1 MTNTSTQVTN
11 AINVL
16 KNSFK
21 TLPTNLP
28 TSNLG
33 DLFSTFTPA
42 LTKLP
47 AWKNLQKT
55 LTNVASGTQ
64 RPPTAS
70 QLQAQIGQLQTQL
83 KAVTGKHSGNAER
96 SQEMASMQAIGGFY
110 EQVLGF
116 YSAMLAPA
124 TASRSATASSSTGP
138 TSSGSATSSG
148 PLGID
153 PPTYVLTPGA
163 DFLQLGFND
172 FQLAFA
178 RGGDDTIYPFDHNL
192 NPLGKTTL
200 QIDVMFGDTESVPS
214 SIVQDIVSSLLG
226 LPLSEGLSPRGND
239 RFVLGDWN
247 TSFYNRA
254 GAADFAFIFDFNRQ
268 QDSIQLRGSAQD
280 YTTVEIPLLGT
291 AILEKK
297 PNSSSAADADLVGIV
312 FANYNL
318 STSSSYFKYVAPTP
332 PGGPIQPK
340 IKQIGTSGVEVPSA
354 ITTDSS
360 GNVYTLGV
368 TNSALGGPNLGSY
381 DIVLTKYDSQGNQT
395 WIQQFGTNR
404 FDTPGFGLKTDN
416 FGNVFVI
423 GSFIEEAFVSKYKTT
438 DGSLVW
444 TREIVA
450 SDLAQSTNVA
460 VDDSGNVYVSGLTLK
475 PDPRP
480 DSDPNKVLAVQDDF
494 WVAKYDTNGNRSWFT
509 EVGSPTNSPGL
520 FDEAYGIT
528 LFKNAVYTTGWTF
541 GDFSGEGKFNK
552 YDVPLAKFNTAS
564 GALEDFNPSPTG
576 SFINQLG
583 TPEIEFSWQIDHD
596 NQGNLYTMGRT
607 TGNFGGPGS
616 FKGKEDVWLAKNSPD
631 GTLQW
636 IRQFGTPDVDTF
648 YLGGLA
654 INQATNAI
662 YLTGITNGNLG
673 GTNAGSFDA
682 WVASYDTSGNQT
694 WLKQFGTA
702 QLDYA
707 TSIAVDSNSGNIFL
721 TGFTEGSLGAVN
733 KGSTDAWVAKLD
745 SSGNF
750 LNFNGGPSN
759 NPSSGKGGQKRFTV
773 EFDSTRTIEHF
784 GGVGRGVNPT
794 AATIAETDTLV
805 FKGAAF
811 TARNMLL
818 EQTGA
823 DLSITFDGGGKTKA
837 VLKSFALENLD
848 NLRKNTGAAVDLGN
862 ILFNGQSA
870 IEDSFDVF
878 DASSQ
883 QSSIF
888 NRNSVTFL
896 NDLDNMV
903 KGFENSDDVINGQ
916 GGNDTLYGLGGNDLL
931 RGGLG
936 HDTLVG
942 GAGNDTLRGGQG
954 ADQFVFKGNRQF
966 SKKDLGQDVILDFTA
981 SDNDRI
987 VLSKSTFKAVK
998 SHLGEGFSKSTDF
1011 AVVPNGSAIGR
1022 SAASIV
1028 YDSSSGGLYYNQNGR
1043 VSGLGSGDLFATLA
1057 NKPTLTANS
1066 FRVVD

>member
-1 MTNTSTQVTN
+1 MNNSSTQFTN
-11 AINVL
+11 AINAL
-16 KNSFK
+16 SKAFK
-21 TLPTNLP
+21 ALPADLP

-33 DLFSTFTPA
+33 DLFSTVTPA
-42 LTKLP
+42 ITQLQAGKK
-47 AWKNLQKT
+47 AQKT
-55 LTNVASGTQ
+55 LTSTTNGTQ
-64 RPPTAS
+64 RPLAAS
-70 QLQAQIGQLQTQL
+70 QIQGQMAQLQTQL
-83 KAVTGKHSGNAER
+83 KTVMGNSSSHPKNTKGKDSVKP
-96 SQEMASMQAIGGFY
+96 IGGFY
-110 EQVLGF
+110 EEVFNF
-116 YSAMLAPA
+116 YGSLIEAFSTTPSANSPSPA
-124 TASRSATASSSTGP
+124 QQLDP
-138 TSSGSATSSG
+138 LTS
-148 PLGID
+148 
-153 PPTYVLTPGA
+153 VLTPGA
-163 DFLQLGFND
+163 DLVQLGFNNV
-172 FQLAFA
+172 QLAFG
-178 RGGDDTIYPFDHNL
+178 RTGDDTLYPFDHSL
-192 NPLGKTTL
+192 NTVSKTPLH
-200 QIDVMFGDTESVPS
+200 IDVMFGDTESVPA
-214 SIVQDIVSSLLG
+214 SIVQDLVASLLG
-226 LPLSEGLSPRGND
+226 QPLTVGLAPRGND

-247 TSFYNRA
+247 TSFYNKS
-254 GAADFAFIFDFNRQ
+254 GAADFAFVFDFDRQ
-268 QDSIQLRGSAQD
+268 QDTIQLRGSAQN
-280 YTTVEIPLLGT
+280 YTSIEIPLLGT
-291 AILEKK
+291 AIFEKK
-297 PNSSSAADADLVGIV
+297 STGATVADLELVGVV

-318 STSSSYFKYVAPTP
+318 DINSSYFKYVAPTP
-332 PGGPIQPK
+332 PSGPIQPK

-354 ITTDSS
+354 ITTDSF

-368 TNSALGGPNLGSY
+368 TNGVLGATNRGSY
-381 DIVLTKYDSQGNQT
+381 DIVLTKYDNQGNQA
-395 WIQQFGTNR
+395 WVQQFGTDR

-416 FGNVFVI
+416 FGNIFVI
-423 GSFIEEAFVSKYKTT
+423 GSLIEEAFVSKYKTT

-460 VDDSGNVYVSGLTLK
+460 VDDTGNVYVSGLVLK

-480 DSDPNKVLAVQDDF
+480 DSNPNKVLGVQDDF
-494 WVAKYDTNGNRSWFT
+494 WVTKYDTNGNRSWFT

-528 LFKNAVYTTGWTF
+528 LFQNAVYTTGWTF
-541 GDFSGEGKFNK
+541 GDFSGQGKFNK
-552 YDVPLAKFNTAS
+552 YDVPLAKFNTTS

-596 NQGNLYTMGRT
+596 SQGNIYTMGRT

-636 IRQFGTPDVDTF
+636 IRQFGTADVDTF

-654 INQATNAI
+654 INQTTNTI
-662 YLTGITNGNLG
+662 YLTGITSGDLG
-673 GTNAGSFDA
+673 GTGNAGSFDA
-682 WVASYDTSGNQT
+682 WVASYDTSGNRN
-694 WLKQFGTA
+694 WLKQFGTP

-707 TSIAVDSNSGNIFL
+707 TNIAVDKNSGNLFV

-733 KGSTDAWVAKLD
+733 KGSTDFWVAKLD

-750 LNFNGGPSN
+750 LNFNGGPNS
-759 NPSSGKGGQKRFTV
+759 NPSNGKGGQKRFTV
-773 EFDSTRTIEHF
+773 EFDSTGTIEHF

-805 FKGAAF
+805 FKGAAL

-823 DLSITFDGGGKTKA
+823 DLSITFDGGAKTKV

-862 ILFNGQSA
+862 ILFNGQST

-878 DASSQ
+878 DANSLQ
-883 QSSIF
+883 GSIF

-896 NDLDNMV
+896 NDLDNVV
-903 KGFENSDDVINGQ
+903 KGLDNSDDVINGQ
-916 GGNDTLYGLGGNDLL
+916 GGNDTLYGLSGNDLL

-936 HDTLVG
+936 NDMLIG
-942 GAGNDTLRGGQG
+942 GAGNDTLRGDRG
-954 ADQFVFKGNRQF
+954 ADQFVFKGSRQF

-987 VLSKSTFKAVK
+987 VLSKSTFKAMK
-998 SHLGEGFSKSTDF
+998 SHRGDGFSKATDF
-1011 AVVPNGSAIGR
+1011 AVVPNGSAIGG
-1022 SAASIV
+1022 SSASIV

-1043 VSGLGSGDLFATLA
+1043 ASGLGSGDLFATLA

-1066 FRVVD
+1066 FRIID

>member
-1 MTNTSTQVTN
+1 MTNSSSQVTN

-21 TLPTNLP
+21 ALPTNLP

-33 DLFSTFTPA
+33 ELFSTFMPA

-64 RPPTAS
+64 RPPTVS

-83 KAVTGKHSGNAER
+83 KTTTGKHSGGKHSVSAAQ
-96 SQEMASMQAIGGFY
+96 SKEMASMQAIGGFY
-110 EQVLGF
+110 EQILSF
-116 YSAMLAPA
+116 YSAMLATA
-124 TASRSATASSSTGP
+124 TTSSSATG
-138 TSSGSATSSG
+138 SGSATSSG

-200 QIDVMFGDTESVPS
+200 QIDVMFGDTESVPA
-214 SIVQDIVSSLLG
+214 SIVQDIVASLLG
-226 LPLSEGLSPRGND
+226 QPLTEGLSPRGND

-254 GAADFAFIFDFNRQ
+254 GVTDFAFIFDFNRQ
-268 QDSIQLRGSAQD
+268 QDSIQLRGSAQN

-318 STSSSYFKYVAPTP
+318 NTSSSYFKYVAPTP

-354 ITTDSS
+354 ITTDAA

-381 DIVLTKYDSQGNQT
+381 DIVLIKYDNQGNQI
-395 WIQQFGTNR
+395 WAQQFGTNR

-416 FGNVFVI
+416 FGNIFVV

-460 VDDSGNVYVSGLTLK
+460 VDDTGNVYVSGLTLK

-528 LFKNAVYTTGWTF
+528 LFQNAVYTTGWTF
-541 GDFSGEGKFNK
+541 GDFSGQGRFNK

-596 NQGNLYTMGRT
+596 SQGNLYTMGRT

-636 IRQFGTPDVDTF
+636 IRQFGTADVDTF
-648 YLGGLA
+648 YLGGLS
-654 INQATNAI
+654 INQTTNTI
-662 YLTGITNGNLG
+662 YLTGITNGDLG
-673 GTNAGSFDA
+673 GTGNLGAFDA
-682 WVASYDTSGNQT
+682 WVASYDTNGNRN

-707 TSIAVDSNSGNIFL
+707 TSITVDDNSGNIFV

-759 NPSSGKGGQKRFTV
+759 NPSSGKGGQKQFTI
-773 EFDSTRTIEHF
+773 EFDSTKTIEHF
-784 GGVGRGVNPT
+784 GGIGRGVNPS

-805 FKGAAF
+805 FKGAAL

-823 DLSITFDGGGKTKA
+823 DLNITFDGGGKTKV

-848 NLRKNTGAAVDLGN
+848 NLRKSTGAAVDLGN
-862 ILFNGQSA
+862 ILFNGQST

-878 DASSQ
+878 DANLQ
-883 QSSIF
+883 QSTIF

-896 NDLDNMV
+896 NDLDNGV
-903 KGFENSDDVINGQ
+903 KGFDHSDDVINGQ
-916 GGNDTLYGLGGNDLL
+916 GGNDTLSGLGGNDRL

-936 HDTLVG
+936 HDSLIG
-942 GAGNDTLRGGQG
+942 GAGNDTLIGGRD

-981 SDNDRI
+981 SDHDRI

-998 SHLGEGFSKSTDF
+998 SQRGDGFSKSTDF
-1011 AVVPNGSAIGR
+1011 AVVSNGSAIGR

-1043 VSGLGSGDLFATLA
+1043 ASGLGSGDLFATLA
-1057 NKPTLTANS
+1057 NRPTLTANS
-1066 FRVVD
+1066 FRIID

>member
-1 MTNTSTQVTN
+1 MTNSSTQVTN
-11 AINVL
+11 AINAL

-21 TLPTNLP
+21 ALPTNLP

-33 DLFSTFTPA
+33 ELFSTFTPA

-64 RPPTAS
+64 RPPTPS
-70 QLQAQIGQLQTQL
+70 QIQAQIGQLQTQL
-83 KAVTGKHSGNAER
+83 KATTGKHSGNAGR
-96 SQEMASMQAIGGFY
+96 SKEMDSLQTIGGFY
-110 EQVLGF
+110 EQIFGF
-116 YSAMLAPA
+116 YGALIESFNAPA
-124 TASRSATASSSTGP
+124 SANNSSP
-138 TSSGSATSSG
+138 AQQLDPLTS
-148 PLGID
+148 
-153 PPTYVLTPGA
+153 VLTPGA
-163 DFLQLGFND
+163 DLVQLGFNNL
-172 FQLAFA
+172 QLAFG
-178 RGGDDTIYPFDHNL
+178 RTGDDTLYPFDHSL
-192 NPLGKTTL
+192 NTVSQTPLH
-200 QIDVMFGDTESVPS
+200 IDIMFGDTESVPA
-214 SIVQDIVSSLLG
+214 SIVQDLVASLLG
-226 LPLSEGLSPRGND
+226 LPLTVGLSPRGND

-247 TSFYNRA
+247 TSFYNKS
-254 GAADFAFIFDFNRQ
+254 GVADFAFVFDFDRQ
-268 QDSIQLRGSAQD
+268 QDTIQLRGTAQN

-291 AILEKK
+291 AIFEKQ
-297 PNSSSAADADLVGIV
+297 STGSTVADLDLVGVV

-318 STSSSYFKYVAPTP
+318 NINSAYFKYVAPTP
-332 PGGPIQPK
+332 PSGPIQPK
-340 IKQIGTSGVEVPSA
+340 IKQIGTAGVEVPSA

-368 TNSALGGPNLGSY
+368 TNGVLGAANRGSY
-381 DIVLTKYDSQGNQT
+381 DIVLTKYDNQGNRA
-395 WIQQFGTNR
+395 WVQQFGTDR

-460 VDDSGNVYVSGLTLK
+460 VDDAGSVYVSGLVLK
-475 PDPRP
+475 SDPRP

-528 LFKNAVYTTGWTF
+528 LFQNAVYTTGWTF
-541 GDFSGEGKFNK
+541 GDFSGQGRFNK

-576 SFINQLG
+576 SFVNQLG

-596 NQGNLYTMGRT
+596 SQGNLYTMGRT

-636 IRQFGTPDVDTF
+636 IRQFGTPEVDTF

-662 YLTGITNGNLG
+662 YLAGITSGDLG
-673 GTNAGSFDA
+673 GTGNAGSFDA
-682 WVASYDTSGNQT
+682 WVASYDTNGNRN

-707 TSIAVDSNSGNIFL
+707 TNIAVDNTGNIFV

-733 KGSTDAWVAKLD
+733 KGSTDFWVAKLD

-773 EFDSTRTIEHF
+773 EFDSTKTIEHF
-784 GGVGRGVNPT
+784 GGVGRGVNPA
-794 AATIAETDTLV
+794 AATIAETDTLA
-805 FKGAAF
+805 FKGAGL

-823 DLSITFDGGGKTKA
+823 DLSITFDGGAKTKV
-837 VLKSFALENLD
+837 VLKNFALDHLD

-862 ILFNGQSA
+862 ILLNGQSA

-878 DASSQ
+878 DANSRQ
-883 QSSIF
+883 TSIF

-896 NDLDNMV
+896 NDLDNLV
-903 KGFENSDDVINGQ
+903 KGFDYSDDVINGQ
-916 GGNDTLYGLGGNDLL
+916 GGNDTLSGLSGNDLL

-936 HDTLVG
+936 NDVLAG
-942 GAGNDTLRGGQG
+942 GAGNDTLRGDRG
-954 ADQFVFKGNRQF
+954 ADQFLFKGSRQF

-981 SDNDRI
+981 SDHDRI
-987 VLSKSTFKAVK
+987 VLSKSTFKSVK
-998 SHLGEGFSKSTDF
+998 SHRGDGFSKSTDF
-1011 AVVPNGSAIGR
+1011 AVVSNGSAIGG

-1043 VSGLGSGDLFATLA
+1043 ASGLGSGDLFATLA

-1066 FRVVD
+1066 FRIID